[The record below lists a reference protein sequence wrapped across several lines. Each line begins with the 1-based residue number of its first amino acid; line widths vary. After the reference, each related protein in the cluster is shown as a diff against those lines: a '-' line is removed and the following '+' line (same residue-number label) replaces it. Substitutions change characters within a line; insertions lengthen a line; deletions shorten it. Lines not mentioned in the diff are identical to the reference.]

1 MAKLLYILICL
12 FYGVKSAGDSI
23 DEHFMEGFF
32 DVMLKFFYENM
43 ELDLL
48 SASFLCLWLPPC
60 SSENVTRCTNTL
72 TPIFQKN
79 YTVVGKAFEYSGKG
93 LSDLGNEKECIRL
106 NDSNKDINLTY
117 FQLRYEFI
125 FF

>member
-48 SASFLCLWLPPC
+48 

-106 NDSNKDINLTY
+106 NDSSKDINLTY

-125 FF
+125 FSKGNND

>member
-43 ELDLL
+43 ELNLL
-48 SASFLCLWLPPC
+48 